1 MRPARKLVVGQLSDA
16 SRVTSEGRG
25 ETEPVAD
32 NKTPEG
38 RKRNRRIEL
47 IVMKPAEGAGDTD
60 QQGTTTTQQG
70 TTTQ

>member
-1 MRPARKLVVGQLSDA
+1 
-16 SRVTSEGRG
+16 VTSEGRG

-47 IVMKPAEGAGDTD
+47 IVQKPEEGAAETAE
-60 QQGTTTTQQG
+60 G